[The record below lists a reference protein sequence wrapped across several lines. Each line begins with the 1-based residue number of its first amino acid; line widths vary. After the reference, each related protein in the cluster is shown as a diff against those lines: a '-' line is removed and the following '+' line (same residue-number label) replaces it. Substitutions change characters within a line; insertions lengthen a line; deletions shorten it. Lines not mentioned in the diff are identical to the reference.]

1 MPIILIIVGPLL
13 LISVCPLFLINVGPL
28 LLISVWPITID
39 TVKHLSSEIYSV
51 SSIKFDKTEILC

>member
-13 LISVCPLFLINVGPL
+13 LISV
-28 LLISVWPITID
+28 SPITID

-51 SSIKFDKTEILC
+51 STIKFDKTEILC